1 MNGPYFNSHLSRDIF
16 CDCKSIFH
24 HIYCISPQKSP
35 FLTSFSFTLKA
46 LLADS
51 WMNVVIL
58 TMLSVNI
65 YFHLYCILSDMHW
78 LGFKC
83 QTLFLLSLYVNLFF
97 SLAFSAVVFDDCA
110 GNESVEF
117 DVSNPDFL
125 IDENLNLV
133 PRRDVIDSGDVMF
146 VHGVNVHVDDM
157 AQVTIMGA
165 PSRSPQTLRVS
176 FYLWVDFVCVCV
188 CVCLCE
194 FVKWPEVFN
203 LVILNGLLC
212 WRHRMSGHPWF
223 CSFRTG
229 HTCQPVCLYCH
240 RIERHQLRLEI
251 THHVLSW
258 YHCGQPHISF
268 RGDQWQK

>member
-1 MNGPYFNSHLSRDIF
+1 
-16 CDCKSIFH
+16 
-24 HIYCISPQKSP
+24 
-35 FLTSFSFTLKA
+35 
-46 LLADS
+46 
-51 WMNVVIL
+51 MNVVIL
-58 TMLSVNI
+58 TILSVNI

-188 CVCLCE
+188 CVCVC
-194 FVKWPEVFN
+194 VYVCVCVCVCVN
-203 LVILNGLLC
+203 LLNGLKSSIL
-212 WRHRMSGHPWF
+212 
-223 CSFRTG
+223 SFSMVFYAG
-229 HTCQPVCLYCH
+229 DIVCLD
-240 RIERHQLRLEI
+240 
-251 THHVLSW
+251 THDSVLSELDILVSQ
-258 YHCGQPHISF
+258 CVFTVIVLRDTSS
-268 RGDQWQK
+268 D